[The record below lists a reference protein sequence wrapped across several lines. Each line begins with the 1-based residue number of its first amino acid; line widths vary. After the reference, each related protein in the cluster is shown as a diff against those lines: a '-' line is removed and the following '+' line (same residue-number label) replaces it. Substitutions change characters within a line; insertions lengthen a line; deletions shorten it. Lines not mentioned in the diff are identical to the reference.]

1 MAKLSS
7 LLLGLGQVSHH
18 SMVKNENFLGNGH
31 DQGGQRFLS
40 LTWVMT
46 VSCFQWAHT
55 THDVKPWLSVTKAV
69 SMYNEEPKKPNK
81 TTKQTNTKGLPTY
94 MCTY

>member
-7 LLLGLGQVSHH
+7 LLLGLGQASHH

-40 LTWVMT
+40 LTWVISM
-46 VSCFQWAHT
+46 S
-55 THDVKPWLSVTKAV
+55 THHS
-69 SMYNEEPKKPNK
+69 
-81 TTKQTNTKGLPTY
+81 
-94 MCTY
+94 